1 MAKGLTILGMVIAVL
16 IFCLFGLDLAI
27 GIPFTKANMMMD
39 IGAIVCAG
47 ILGYL
52 SWSTFKE
59 QT

>member
-39 IGAIVCAG
+39 IGAVVCAA

-52 SWSTFKE
+52 SWATYKE

>member
-1 MAKGLTILGMVIAVL
+1 MAKGLTILGMVVALL

-27 GIPFTKANMMMD
+27 RVPFNRANIPMD
-39 IGAIVCAG
+39 VAAVVCAG

-52 SWSTFKE
+52 SWATYQE